1 MFTFG
6 RQQVS
11 QWKCWY
17 HNQSLGFGYSALIFF
32 HRWVP
37 KFKWFH
43 GKSIYLLFL
52 FLGCRVTMVG
62 HTNTVRCVQMSHE
75 KEIVI
80 SGSYDETIKIW
91 CLKTGRCQETLRGHH
106 GRVLCMYV
114 PWESHPGL
122 ILSGTYIQS
131 IFWIPKQQI
140 FYYLIFFQLFKIF
153 FRFWWQMH

>member
-1 MFTFG
+1 M
-6 RQQVS
+6 
-11 QWKCWY
+11 
-17 HNQSLGFGYSALIFF
+17 
-32 HRWVP
+32 
-37 KFKWFH
+37 
-43 GKSIYLLFL
+43 YLLFC

-122 ILSGTYIQS
+122 ILSGIKVNFLNSQTTNFLLSY
-131 IFWIPKQQI
+131 
-140 FYYLIFFQLFKIF
+140 FFPTFQNLFQVLMTNALEYGQDKLVLKLYAD
-153 FRFWWQMH
+153 MKEL

>member
-1 MFTFG
+1 
-6 RQQVS
+6 
-11 QWKCWY
+11 
-17 HNQSLGFGYSALIFF
+17 
-32 HRWVP
+32 
-37 KFKWFH
+37 
-43 GKSIYLLFL
+43 
-52 FLGCRVTMVG
+52 MVG

-122 ILSGTYIQS
+122 ILSGIKVNFLNSQTTNFLLSY
-131 IFWIPKQQI
+131 
-140 FYYLIFFQLFKIF
+140 FFPTFQNLFQVLMTNALEYGQDKLVLKLYAD
-153 FRFWWQMH
+153 MKEL